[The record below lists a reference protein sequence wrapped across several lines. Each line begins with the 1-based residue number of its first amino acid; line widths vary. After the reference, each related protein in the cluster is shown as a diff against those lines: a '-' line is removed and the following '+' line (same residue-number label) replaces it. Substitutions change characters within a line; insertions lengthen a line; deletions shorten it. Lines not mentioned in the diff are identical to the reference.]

1 MLEIE
6 RLTKRFG
13 GLLAVSDVTAR
24 IEPNRVNAIIGP
36 NGAGKTTFF
45 NLISG
50 MYRPTSGTIRLRGE
64 DVTGL
69 RADRM
74 AQLGVARTFQA
85 TALFE
90 QASVLDNLIVGHRL
104 RTRSGLVDAVLHT
117 KRFYAEERMC
127 RDKAREAL
135 DFVGLGHLEA
145 RPAGDITQEERK
157 RVAIAL
163 ALATDPTLL
172 LLDEPAGGINP
183 EETDGLAAL
192 IRKIA
197 QSGITV
203 CLVEHKMSMIMKLA
217 DRIIVL
223 DHGEKIAEGTPAE
236 IRANQAVIDAYLGS
250 EHADVQ

>member
-1 MLEIE
+1 MLEIQN
-6 RLTKRFG
+6 LTRRFG
-13 GLLAVSDVTAR
+13 GLLAVSDVTTR
-24 IEPNRVNAIIGP
+24 VEPGCINAIIGP

-50 MYRPTSGTIRLRGE
+50 MYRPSSGAILLHG
-64 DVTGL
+64 DNVTGL
-69 RADRM
+69 RADQM
-74 AQLGVARTFQA
+74 AQRGVARTFQA
-85 TALFE
+85 TALFD

-104 RTRSGLVDAVLHT
+104 RTRSGLIDALLRT
-117 KRFYAEERMC
+117 RRFHAEESMC
-127 RDKAREAL
+127 RDKARAAL
-135 DFVGLGHLEA
+135 DFVGLGHLEE

-163 ALATDPTLL
+163 ALATGPSLL

-197 QSGITV
+197 KNGITV
-203 CLVEHKMSMIMKLA
+203 CLVEHKMNMIMNLA
-217 DRIIVL
+217 DKIMVL

-250 EHADVQ
+250 EHADVH